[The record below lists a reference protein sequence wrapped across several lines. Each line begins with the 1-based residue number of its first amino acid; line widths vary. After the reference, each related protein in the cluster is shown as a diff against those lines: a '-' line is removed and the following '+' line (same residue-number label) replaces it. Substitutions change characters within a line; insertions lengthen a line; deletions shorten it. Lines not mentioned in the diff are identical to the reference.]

1 MKFRFAHESI
11 EINAGLLIALTMVVI
26 SIGGLV
32 EIVPLFY
39 IDETIEKEAMGMIP
53 MRRMPPRPA
62 IMPPPARQSCPRN
75 GR

>member
-11 EINAGLLIALTMVVI
+11 EINAGLLIGLTMLVI

-39 IDETIEKEAMGMIP
+39 IDETIEKVAPGGT
-53 MRRMPPRPA
+53 RMPWNCPAAVTMVWIRPSSD
-62 IMPPPARQSCPRN
+62 P
-75 GR
+75 